1 MTHSQNFITR
11 RHLVLAVLATGSA
24 SALAQ
29 SSAWPAKPIRFITPY
44 PPGSTPDTLIRLI
57 GPKLTEALGQP
68 IVVDNRPGGNTI
80 IGGEAVVRAAPDGYT
95 LMSTVMSH
103 VLTPSLMQM
112 PYDAIKDFQ
121 AIATLSAAEQMLVVH
136 SGLPANNL
144 QEFIAYAK
152 ARPGQINYAS
162 VGTGGATHIIAEMFS
177 QTAGISMKQIPY
189 KGSVPALTD
198 LMGGQVQVFFAIPSS
213 VVGHIQGGRVKPIAV
228 SGTKRLAA
236 FPQVPTFSEAGL
248 TGFDVKTW
256 FGVMGPT
263 GIPRDVIDKLS
274 TTINRILAQPD
285 IREKMASQGVE
296 PFLTSPD
303 EFSALMRTDMA
314 RFAAVIKQA
323 NIKMEN

>member
-1 MTHSQNFITR
+1 M
-11 RHLVLAVLATGSA
+11 
-24 SALAQ
+24 
-29 SSAWPAKPIRFITPY
+29 
-44 PPGSTPDTLIRLI
+44 
-57 GPKLTEALGQP
+57 
-68 IVVDNRPGGNTI
+68 
-80 IGGEAVVRAAPDGYT
+80 VRAAPDGYT

-198 LMGGQVQVFFAIPSS
+198 LMGGQVQMFFAIPSS

-256 FGVMGPT
+256 FGVMGPA
-263 GIPRDVIDKLS
+263 GIPRDIIDKLS